1 MIPSSHALV
10 SLKPARQ
17 AAIQA
22 ISHVESARE
31 RGARLPAMPYVRT
44 FLRLL
49 TGSGRLNA
57 TVANKIPGLHWVPNN
72 RHSNLKQVEEAL
84 NTMIATSG
92 EACPLPLTIDVQ
104 AELFPEVM
112 HTRTGRRL
120 HRSGIKTTRQLRRQ
134 SREYEQRWKLRQN
147 LLEQAK
153 IDLNFQSPETVCT
166 WYNHPETCCFPRIQ
180 KQIRAV
186 PGIETHHQAV
196 IFQHAVHFMAG
207 GLEPFS

>member
-1 MIPSSHALV
+1 
-10 SLKPARQ
+10 
-17 AAIQA
+17 
-22 ISHVESARE
+22 
-31 RGARLPAMPYVRT
+31 
-44 FLRLL
+44 
-49 TGSGRLNA
+49 
-57 TVANKIPGLHWVPNN
+57 
-72 RHSNLKQVEEAL
+72 
-84 NTMIATSG
+84 MIATSG

-166 WYNHPETCCFPRIQ
+166 GT
-180 KQIRAV
+180 
-186 PGIETHHQAV
+186 PGGATSLTRQSL
-196 IFQHAVHFMAG
+196 QHRSGAG
-207 GLEPFS
+207 SRGSRR